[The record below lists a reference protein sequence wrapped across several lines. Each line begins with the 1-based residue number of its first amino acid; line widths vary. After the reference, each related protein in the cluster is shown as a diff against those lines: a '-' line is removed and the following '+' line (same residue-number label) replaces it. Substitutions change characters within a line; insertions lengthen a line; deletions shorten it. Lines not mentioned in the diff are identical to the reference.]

1 MLVERVS
8 MAENFVAKSRI
19 NAAAALAI
27 TRGVEWDADTPADW
41 HDLFLPVQPAY
52 QLIVE
57 GLELLLKAMCLR
69 RSKKPSA
76 KHKLAE
82 LYMEL
87 PESDRSVVD
96 VVVRDSIEQSSS
108 GQVPLGLPNVAAV
121 VLLKDLVLGVDQA
134 EADHTRGFAAM
145 DAPTFFWMLDAE
157 WGTDN
162 SQYVGV
168 TSAFSIKK
176 QTLRINTRVL
186 AGAILVCQG
195 LADRIS
201 GVNG

>member
-1 MLVERVS
+1 

-27 TRGVEWDADTPADW
+27 TRGVAWDTDTSTDW
-41 HDLFLPVQPAY
+41 HDQFLPIQPAY

-69 RSKKPSA
+69 RNKKPSA
-76 KHKLAE
+76 KHKLAD

-87 PESDRSVVD
+87 PEGDKSVVD
-96 VVVRDSIEQSSS
+96 VVVRDAIQQSAS

-121 VLLKDLVLGVDQA
+121 VLLKNFVLGVDQA
-134 EADHTRGFAAM
+134 EADHTRGFAGM
-145 DAPTFFWMLDAE
+145 DAPSFFRMLDAE

-186 AGAILVCQG
+186 AGAILACQD

-201 GVNG
+201 GLET